1 MKRKIILVLL
11 LLVVCVGTS
20 GCRLMKKT
28 KNEMSPI
35 VADWG
40 PMITSETLELP
51 QDAQDAFNRAMLNET
66 RDIIPIALLGTQV
79 VAGTNYMFLTL
90 QNHMAYGVIVVY
102 NDLQNNS
109 SITKETIF
117 NVKKYANK
125 NIPFEATEM
134 VGGWTTTIPEVG
146 GEIEEDIL
154 NDLKRATASI
164 DTKYTPIKVIATQMV
179 SGYNY
184 AIMCYG
190 NDGGHEGVYVVT
202 IYENLNHDAELL
214 SEAYVNLADFNQ

>member
-20 GCRLMKKT
+20 GCRLMVKT

-35 VADWG
+35 VADWDQV
-40 PMITSETLELP
+40 ITGETLEIP
-51 QDAQDAFNRAMLNET
+51 ADAQAAFDRAMANENK
-66 RDIIPIALLGTQV
+66 DIIPIALLGTQV

-90 QNHMAYGVIVVY
+90 NGHMSYAVVVVY

-109 SITKETIF
+109 EITKTTIL

-164 DTKYTPIKVIATQMV
+164 DTEYTPIKVIATQMV

-190 NDGGHEGVYVVT
+190 NEDGHEGVYVVT